1 MILGE
6 FNNNFSFSKIIIIYL
21 IMELQPLY
29 LSQYISILKC
39 FQIFNFRE
47 LLSEY

>member
-21 IMELQPLY
+21 IVQLYSVY
-29 LSQYISILKC
+29 LSQNLSILKC
-39 FQIFNFRE
+39 FQIFNFGE
-47 LLSEY
+47 LLREY